1 MSAPDYYATKVASV
15 TGETTART
23 VADLMVHGA
32 IGCVLVRDADDKPV
46 GIITDRDLATRVVAQ
61 ALDASTVTADEIAT
75 KPVHT
80 ATSQETI
87 EQVIER
93 MRTAGVRR
101 MPVVRDG
108 ALVGIVTIDDL
119 VVQLSREMTSL
130 ADAAKTE
137 IDASRRAGRRQR
149 RRAELEESLASIE
162 ASVLSLGKEATA
174 FVTHEFETLRDRLRR
189 DRG

>member
-1 MSAPDYYATKVASV
+1 MSTPDHYATKVASV
-15 TGETTART
+15 TGETKARA
-23 VADLMVHGA
+23 VADLMMHGA
-32 IGCVLVRDADDKPV
+32 IGCVLVRDADGKPV
-46 GIITDRDLATRVVAQ
+46 GIITDRDLTTRVVAH
-61 ALDASTVTADEIAT
+61 ALDASKVTADEIAS

-80 ATSQETI
+80 VTSQDSI
-87 EQVIER
+87 EQVIAR
-93 MRTAGVRR
+93 MRDAGVRR

-108 ALVGIVTIDDL
+108 LLVGIVTIDDL
-119 VVQLSREMTSL
+119 VVQLSREMSSL
-130 ADAAKTE
+130 AEAAKTE

-162 ASVLSLGKEATA
+162 ASVVSLGKEAAA